1 MKDIRIETKRFLLR
15 SLLKDDVSA
24 SYLSWI
30 NGSGSSAYIE
40 YAGQDRTLEELRIY
54 VLQKSGE
61 KSALFLGIFTLD
73 TLQHIGNIKYEPVD
87 FHNKT
92 AMMGILVGEESWRGR
107 GVAQEVIEASAMWLY
122 KKYKIESVLLGVD
135 TSNVYAIKA
144 YKKIGFQNQDGVSTQ
159 SNSQIMH
166 LKLPLGNT

>member
-1 MKDIRIETKRFLLR
+1 MHHK
-15 SLLKDDVSA
+15 
-24 SYLSWI
+24 
-30 NGSGSSAYIE
+30 N
-40 YAGQDRTLEELRIY
+40 
-54 VLQKSGE
+54 
-61 KSALFLGIFTLD
+61 
-73 TLQHIGNIKYEPVD
+73 
-87 FHNKT
+87 